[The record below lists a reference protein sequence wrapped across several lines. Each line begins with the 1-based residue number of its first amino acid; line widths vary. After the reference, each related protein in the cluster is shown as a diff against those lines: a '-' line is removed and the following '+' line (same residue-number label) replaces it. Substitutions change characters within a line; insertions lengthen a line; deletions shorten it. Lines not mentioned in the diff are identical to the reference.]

1 MSQSTMLVAEETIF
15 SPPPLYNQRNHP
27 HDGASGLN
35 PFLTQEHWGDLP
47 LQLNDSDDMLIYNSL
62 HDALHSGWSPFDSV
76 ITTVHP
82 QPQPHPLLPA
92 ASVPTSFA
100 SDDALSLHNAFAS
113 YNYPIEVAGGVVN
126 SERRESD
133 FARDYGFHRSSFCK
147 GRHFRGVRQ
156 RPWGKYAAEIRDPAK
171 NGARVWLGTYETAE
185 EAALAYDRAA
195 YRMRGAKALLNFPH
209 RIGSGEPAPVR
220 VTAKRKDS
228 EAKGAVAGS
237 AKKPKGTPTAP
248 AAEADGGAGLRR
260 EGERLDAFQQGLLR
274 LSEELLVS

>member
-1 MSQSTMLVAEETIF
+1 MNQSTMLVAEETMF
-15 SPPPLYNQRNHP
+15 SLPPLYHQRNHP
-27 HDGASGLN
+27 QDGVSGLN
-35 PFLTQEHWGDLP
+35 PCLTQEHWGDLP

-62 HDALHSGWSPFDSV
+62 HDALHSGWSPYDSV

-82 QPQPHPLLPA
+82 QPRPLLHA
-92 ASVPTSFA
+92 ASVPASFA
-100 SDDALSLHNAFAS
+100 PDEALFLHNAFAS
-113 YNYPIEVAGGVVN
+113 YSPSVEVSGGVVN
-126 SERRESD
+126 LEGRESD
-133 FARDYGFHRSSFCK
+133 FARDYGLHRSAFCK
-147 GRHFRGVRQ
+147 GRHYRGVRQ

-171 NGARVWLGTYETAE
+171 NGSRVWLGTYETAE

-220 VTAKRKDS
+220 VTAKRKES

-237 AKKPKGTPTAP
+237 AKKAKGAPTVAAV

-260 EGERLDAFQQGLLR
+260 EGERLDAFHVGLL
-274 LSEELLVS
+274 LLGEELLVS